1 MALTAIKLAPGIDKQ
16 LTETGAD
23 GKWVD
28 CDMVRFRYGLPEKIG
43 GWTQVGAT
51 PIIGAP
57 RAQQTFLSLAS
68 EKFDALATNKKQYI
82 YQNTDTSFNDVSP
95 QRYGDQGHTGAA
107 QSLTS
112 VFSTTPSSAVVTVAW
127 TAHGAIVGDFVSFE
141 DPITPPTNSDY
152 VVADFEKEFE
162 IQTVDTNSF
171 TILMASAETNVTGAT
186 TSGSATA
193 TIQLN
198 TGDATSVLGFG
209 WSAGTWSQST
219 WGTARPSTVAIDA
232 ANWTLD
238 LYGEDVIATQFNGG
252 TYIWDTS
259 VFKDTTPMTPMYN
272 LIDYDVTVAS
282 PYFTRDKNTATM
294 PHKSLF
300 SLISTPDRHLVLFGT
315 SDLGSTSNQDP
326 MMVRFSNQ
334 EDITEFTP
342 KSVNTAGFQR
352 LSDGSEIRA
361 AVRSSG
367 QILIWTDTSLH
378 SMQFIGPPFT
388 FGFKQQGR
396 QCGCV
401 GQHAAVDVDGV
412 AYWMGSSGGF
422 LKYDGSVQTIPCTVE
437 DYVFNDIRLVPEI
450 YTAVNDEFN
459 EISWFYPSSNSNT
472 IDRVVTYNHLAK
484 VWSVGTMARTTWTDK
499 GVFAKPYATDYSATS
514 TTIATP
520 TVQGVSSGRG
530 NLYAQETGNNA
541 NGAALPANITSG
553 DFYLDAGED
562 LMSISRFI
570 PDFKN
575 LDGTVNVTLQLTNYP
590 AASKTGS
597 PLGPFPITSSTTKR
611 DCRARAR
618 QVALYIASS
627 ALNDAW
633 RFGTFRADL
642 QKAGRR

>member
-1 MALTAIKLAPGIDKQ
+1 MALTAIKLIPGIDKQ

-43 GWTQVGAT
+43 GWTQVGTNAV
-51 PIIGAP
+51 IGAP
-57 RAQQTFLSLAS
+57 RAQQTFLSLDS
-68 EKFDALATNKKQYI
+68 EKFDSITTNKKQYI
-82 YQNTDTSFNDVSP
+82 FQETNTTFYDVSP
-95 QRYGDQGHTGAA
+95 QRYGAYGHTGAA
-107 QSLTS
+107 QALTS
-112 VFSTTPSSAVVTVAW
+112 AFTTVSGDATVTVHW
-127 TAHGAIVGDFVSFE
+127 TGNGAVAGDFVTFASVTA
-141 DPITPPTNSDY
+141 PSGAGYSNG
-152 VVADFEKEFE
+152 DFEKEFE
-162 IQTVDTNSF
+162 IQSVATNSF
-171 TILMASAETNVTGAT
+171 TIEMSSTASSSVSTN
-186 TSGSATA
+186 GSATA

-219 WGTARPSTVAIDA
+219 WGTARPSTVAVDA
-232 ANWTLD
+232 ENWTLD
-238 LYGEDVIATQFNGG
+238 LYGEDIIATKFNGG

-259 VFKDTTPMTPMYN
+259 AYKTSMLPMID
-272 LIDYDVTVAS
+272 LIDYDLSVAA

-300 SLISTPDRHLVLFGT
+300 SLISTPDRHLIMFGA
-315 SDLGSTSNQDP
+315 SDLGSSNNQDP

-342 KSVNTAGFQR
+342 KSTNTAGFQR
-352 LSDGSEIRA
+352 ISDGSEIRA
-361 AVRSSG
+361 AVRSRG

-378 SMQFIGPPFT
+378 AMQFIGPPFT

-422 LKYDGSVQTIPCTVE
+422 LMYDGSVQTIPCTVE

-459 EISWFYPSSNSNT
+459 EISWFYPSETSNV
-472 IDRVVTYNHLAK
+472 IDRVVTYNHLDK
-484 VWSVGTMARTTWTDK
+484 VWSIGTLSRTTWSDK
-499 GVFAKPYATDYSATS
+499 GVFAKPYATEYNQTS
-514 TTIATP
+514 TATATP

-530 NLYAQETGNNA
+530 FLYAQETGNNA
-541 NGAALPANITSG
+541 NGAALPANLTSG
-553 DFYLDAGED
+553 DFFLQEGED

-590 AASKTGS
+590 ATAKTGS
-597 PLGPFPITSSTTKR
+597 PLGPFAITSATTKR

-627 ALNDAW
+627 AVNDAW

-642 QKAGRR
+642 KPAGRR

>member
-1 MALTAIKLAPGIDKQ
+1 MALTAIKLTPGIDKQ

-43 GWTQVGAT
+43 GWTQVGAN
-51 PIIGAP
+51 PVIGAP

-68 EKFDALATNKKQYI
+68 EKFDALTTNKKQYI
-82 YQNTDTSFNDVSP
+82 FQNTDTSFNDVSP
-95 QRYGDQGHTGAA
+95 QRYGAQGHTGAA
-107 QSLTS
+107 Q
-112 VFSTTPSSAVVTVAW
+112 AVTFDLVDTEATVTVNL
-127 TAHGAIVGDFVSFE
+127 TANGCVAGDFVTFAGTS
-141 DPITPPTNSDY
+141 TPGGGFIA
-152 VVADFEKEFE
+152 ADFDKEFE
-162 IQTVDTNSF
+162 IQSVSTNEF
-171 TILMASAETNVTGAT
+171 TILMPSVSTATVSAG
-186 TSGSATA
+186 GSANA

-232 ANWTLD
+232 ANWSLD
-238 LYGEDVIATQFNGG
+238 LYGEDIIATQFNGG

-259 VFKDTTPMTPMYN
+259 VFKATTPMTPMYN
-272 LIDYDVTVAS
+272 LIDYDTSVAS

-315 SDLGSTSNQDP
+315 SELGSSDEQDP

-342 KSVNTAGFQR
+342 KSVNTSGFQR

-437 DYVFNDIRLVPEI
+437 DYVFSDIRLVPEI

-459 EISWFYPSSNSNT
+459 EISWFYPSSNSNE
-472 IDRVVTYNHLAK
+472 IDRVVTYNHLDK

-514 TTIATP
+514 TATATP

-530 NLYAQETGNNA
+530 SLYAQETGNNA
-541 NGAALPANITSG
+541 NGVALPANITSG
-553 DFYLDAGED
+553 DFFLDAGED

-627 ALNDAW
+627 ALNDTW

>member
-1 MALTAIKLAPGIDKQ
+1 MALTAIKLTPGINKQ

-43 GWTQVGAT
+43 GWTQVGTNAV
-51 PIIGAP
+51 IGAP

-68 EKFDALATNKKQYI
+68 EKFDSIATNKKQYI
-82 YQNTDTSFNDVSP
+82 FQETNTTYYDVSP
-95 QRYGDQGHTGAA
+95 QRYGAYGHTGAA
-107 QSLTS
+107 QAVTFDLVDTVAIVTVNLTS
-112 VFSTTPSSAVVTVAW
+112 NGCVA
-127 TAHGAIVGDFVSFE
+127 GDFVTFAGTS
-141 DPITPPTNSDY
+141 TPGGGF
-152 VVADFEKEFE
+152 VAADFNKEFE
-162 IQTVDTNSF
+162 IQSVSTNEF
-171 TILMASAETNVTGAT
+171 TILMPSASNANVTAG
-186 TSGSATA
+186 GSANA

-219 WGTARPSTVAIDA
+219 WGTARPSTVDIDA
-232 ANWTLD
+232 ANWMLD
-238 LYGEDVIATQFNGG
+238 LYGEDIIATQFNGG

-259 VFKDTTPMTPMYN
+259 AFKSSMLPMIN
-272 LIDYDVTVAS
+272 LIDYDLSVAA
-282 PYFTRDKNTATM
+282 PYFTRDKNTATI

-300 SLISTPDRHLVLFGT
+300 SLISTPDRHLVMFGA
-315 SDLGSTSNQDP
+315 SDIGSSNNQDP
-326 MMVRFSNQ
+326 MMVKFSNQ

-342 KSVNTAGFQR
+342 KSTNTAGFQR

-361 AVRSSG
+361 AVRSRG

-378 SMQFIGPPFT
+378 AMQFIGPPFT

-459 EISWFYPSSNSNT
+459 EISWFYPSSGSNT
-472 IDRVVTYNHLAK
+472 INRVVTFNHLDQ
-484 VWSVGTMARTTWTDK
+484 VWSVGTLSRTTWADK
-499 GVFAKPYATDYSATS
+499 GVFAKPYATEYSQTS
-514 TTIATP
+514 TATATP
-520 TVQGVSSGRG
+520 TVQGVTSGRG
-530 NLYAQETGNNA
+530 FLYAQESGNNA
-541 NGAALPANITSG
+541 NGVALPANLTSG
-553 DFYLDAGED
+553 DFFLQEGED

-590 AASKTGS
+590 AAAKTGS
-597 PLGPFPITSSTTKR
+597 PLGPFAITSSTTKK

-627 ALNDAW
+627 ALNDSW

>member
-1 MALTAIKLAPGIDKQ
+1 MALTAIKLTPGIDKQ

-43 GWTQVGAT
+43 GWTQVGAN
-51 PIIGAP
+51 PVIGAP

-68 EKFDALATNKKQYI
+68 EKFDALTTNKKQYI
-82 YQNTDTSFNDVSP
+82 FQNTDTSFNDVSP
-95 QRYGDQGHTGAA
+95 QRYGAQGHTGAA
-107 QSLTS
+107 Q
-112 VFSTTPSSAVVTVAW
+112 AVTFDLVDTEATVTVNL
-127 TAHGAIVGDFVSFE
+127 TANGCVAGDFVTFAGTS
-141 DPITPPTNSDY
+141 TPGGGFIA
-152 VVADFEKEFE
+152 ADFDKEFE
-162 IQTVDTNSF
+162 IQSVSTNEF
-171 TILMASAETNVTGAT
+171 TILLPSASTATVTAG
-186 TSGSATA
+186 GSANA

-232 ANWTLD
+232 ANWSLD
-238 LYGEDVIATQFNGG
+238 LYGEDIIATQFNGG

-259 VFKDTTPMTPMYN
+259 VFKATTPMTPMYN
-272 LIDYDVTVAS
+272 LIDYDTSVAS

-315 SDLGSTSNQDP
+315 SELGSSDEQDP

-342 KSVNTAGFQR
+342 KSVNTSGFQR

-437 DYVFNDIRLVPEI
+437 DYVFSDIRLVPEI

-459 EISWFYPSSNSNT
+459 EISWFYPSSNSNE
-472 IDRVVTYNHLAK
+472 IDRVVTYNHLDK

-514 TTIATP
+514 TATATP
-520 TVQGVSSGRG
+520 TVQGVTSGRG
-530 NLYAQETGNNA
+530 SLYAQETGNNA
-541 NGAALPANITSG
+541 NGVALPANITSG
-553 DFYLDAGED
+553 DFFLDAGED

-627 ALNDAW
+627 ALNDTW

>member
-1 MALTAIKLAPGIDKQ
+1 MALTAIKLTPGIDKQ

-43 GWTQVGAT
+43 GWTQVGAN
-51 PIIGAP
+51 PVIGAP

-68 EKFDALATNKKQYI
+68 EKFDALTTNKKQYI
-82 YQNTDTSFNDVSP
+82 FQNTDTSFNDVSP
-95 QRYGDQGHTGAA
+95 QRYGAQGHTGAA
-107 QSLTS
+107 Q
-112 VFSTTPSSAVVTVAW
+112 AVTFDLVDTEATVTVNL
-127 TAHGAIVGDFVSFE
+127 TANGCVAGDFVTFAGTS
-141 DPITPPTNSDY
+141 TPGGGFIA
-152 VVADFEKEFE
+152 ADFDKEFE
-162 IQTVDTNSF
+162 IQSVSTNEF
-171 TILMASAETNVTGAT
+171 TILMPSVSTATVSAG
-186 TSGSATA
+186 GSANA

-232 ANWTLD
+232 ANWSLD
-238 LYGEDVIATQFNGG
+238 LYGEDIIATQFNGG

-259 VFKDTTPMTPMYN
+259 VFKATTPMTPMYN
-272 LIDYDVTVAS
+272 LIDYDTSVAS

-342 KSVNTAGFQR
+342 KSVNTSGFQR

-437 DYVFNDIRLVPEI
+437 DYVFSDIRLVPEI

-459 EISWFYPSSNSNT
+459 EISWFYPSSNSNE
-472 IDRVVTYNHLAK
+472 IDRVVTYNHLDK

-514 TTIATP
+514 TATATP

-530 NLYAQETGNNA
+530 SLYAQETGNNA
-541 NGAALPANITSG
+541 NGVALPANITSG
-553 DFYLDAGED
+553 DFFLDAGED

-627 ALNDAW
+627 ALNDTW

>member
-1 MALTAIKLAPGIDKQ
+1 MALTAIKLTPGINKQ

-43 GWTQVGAT
+43 GWTQVGTNAV
-51 PIIGAP
+51 IGAP

-68 EKFDALATNKKQYI
+68 EKFDSIATNKKQYI
-82 YQNTDTSFNDVSP
+82 FQETNTTYYDVSP
-95 QRYGDQGHTGAA
+95 QRYGAYGHTGAA
-107 QSLTS
+107 QAVTFDLVDTVAIVTVNLTS
-112 VFSTTPSSAVVTVAW
+112 NGCVA
-127 TAHGAIVGDFVSFE
+127 GDFVTFAGTS
-141 DPITPPTNSDY
+141 TPGGGF
-152 VVADFEKEFE
+152 VAADFNKEFE
-162 IQTVDTNSF
+162 IQSVSTNEF
-171 TILMASAETNVTGAT
+171 TILMPSASNANVTAG
-186 TSGSATA
+186 GSANA

-219 WGTARPSTVAIDA
+219 WGTARPSTVDIDA
-232 ANWTLD
+232 ANWMLD
-238 LYGEDVIATQFNGG
+238 LYGEDIIATQFNGG

-259 VFKDTTPMTPMYN
+259 AFKSSMLPMIN
-272 LIDYDVTVAS
+272 LIDYDLSVAA
-282 PYFTRDKNTATM
+282 PYFTRDKNTATI

-300 SLISTPDRHLVLFGT
+300 SLISTPDRHLVMFGA
-315 SDLGSTSNQDP
+315 SDIGSSNNQDP
-326 MMVRFSNQ
+326 MMVKFSNQ

-342 KSVNTAGFQR
+342 KSTNTSGVQR

-361 AVRSSG
+361 AVRSRG

-378 SMQFIGPPFT
+378 AMQFIGPPFT

-459 EISWFYPSSNSNT
+459 EISWFYPSSGSNT
-472 IDRVVTYNHLAK
+472 INRVVTFNHLDQ
-484 VWSVGTMARTTWTDK
+484 VWSVGTLSRTTWADK
-499 GVFAKPYATDYSATS
+499 GVFAKPYATEYSQTS
-514 TTIATP
+514 TATATP
-520 TVQGVSSGRG
+520 TVQGVTSGRG
-530 NLYAQETGNNA
+530 FLYAQESGNNA
-541 NGAALPANITSG
+541 NGVALPANLTSG
-553 DFYLDAGED
+553 DFFLQEGED

-590 AASKTGS
+590 AAAKTGS
-597 PLGPFPITSSTTKR
+597 PLGPFAITSSTTKK

-627 ALNDAW
+627 ALNDSW

>member
-1 MALTAIKLAPGIDKQ
+1 MALTAIKLAPGINKQ

-23 GKWVD
+23 GTWVD

-43 GWTQVGAT
+43 GWTQVGTNAV
-51 PIIGAP
+51 IGAP

-68 EKFDALATNKKQYI
+68 EKFDSIATNKKQYI
-82 YQNTDTSFNDVSP
+82 FQETNTTYYDVSP
-95 QRYGDQGHTGAA
+95 QRYGAYGHTGAA
-107 QSLTS
+107 QAVTFDLVDTVATVTVNLTS
-112 VFSTTPSSAVVTVAW
+112 NGCVA
-127 TAHGAIVGDFVSFE
+127 GDFVTFAGTS
-141 DPITPPTNSDY
+141 TPGGGF
-152 VVADFEKEFE
+152 VAADFNKEFE
-162 IQTVDTNSF
+162 IQSVSTNEF
-171 TILMASAETNVTGAT
+171 TILMPSASNATVTAG
-186 TSGSATA
+186 GSANA

-219 WGTARPSTVAIDA
+219 WGTARPSTVDIDA

-238 LYGEDVIATQFNGG
+238 LYGEDIIATQFNSG
-252 TYIWDTS
+252 TYIWDTNA
-259 VFKDTTPMTPMYN
+259 FKSSMLPMIN
-272 LIDYDVTVAS
+272 LIDYDLSVAA
-282 PYFTRDKNTATM
+282 PYFTRDKNTATI

-300 SLISTPDRHLVLFGT
+300 SLISTPDRHLVMFGA
-315 SDLGSTSNQDP
+315 SDIGSSNNQDP
-326 MMVRFSNQ
+326 MMVKFSNQ

-342 KSVNTAGFQR
+342 KSTNTAGFQR

-361 AVRSSG
+361 AVRSRG

-378 SMQFIGPPFT
+378 GMQFIGPPFT

-437 DYVFNDIRLVPEI
+437 DYVFSDIRLVPEI

-459 EISWFYPSSNSNT
+459 EISWFYPSSGSNT
-472 IDRVVTYNHLAK
+472 INRVVTFNHLDQ
-484 VWSVGTMARTTWTDK
+484 VWSVGTLSRTTWADK
-499 GVFAKPYATDYSATS
+499 GVFAKPYATEYSQTS
-514 TTIATP
+514 TATATP

-530 NLYAQETGNNA
+530 FLYAQETGNNA
-541 NGAALPANITSG
+541 NGVALPANLTSG
-553 DFYLDAGED
+553 DFFLQEGED

-590 AASKTGS
+590 AAAKTGS
-597 PLGPFPITSSTTKR
+597 PLGPFAITSSTTKK

-627 ALNDAW
+627 ALNDSW
-633 RFGTFRADL
+633 RFGTFRADM
-642 QKAGRR
+642 QTAGRR

>member
-1 MALTAIKLAPGIDKQ
+1 MALTAIKLTPGIDKQ

-51 PIIGAP
+51 PVIGAP

-68 EKFDALATNKKQYI
+68 EKFDALTTNKKQYI
-82 YQNTDTSFNDVSP
+82 FQNTDTSFNDVSP
-95 QRYGDQGHTGAA
+95 QRYGAQGHTGAA
-107 QSLTS
+107 QAVTFDLVITEATVTINLT
-112 VFSTTPSSAVVTVAW
+112 ANGCVA
-127 TAHGAIVGDFVSFE
+127 GDFVTFDSTS
-141 DPITPPTNSDY
+141 TPGGGFIASDF
-152 VVADFEKEFE
+152 DKEFE
-162 IQTVDTNSF
+162 IQSVDTNEF
-171 TILMASAETNVTGAT
+171 TILLPSASNANVTAG
-186 TSGSATA
+186 GSANA

-219 WGTARPSTVAIDA
+219 WGTARPTTVAIDA
-232 ANWTLD
+232 ANWSLD
-238 LYGEDVIATQFNGG
+238 LYGEDIIATQFNGG
-252 TYIWDTS
+252 TYIWDTN
-259 VFKDTTPMTPMYN
+259 VFKATTPMTPMYN

-300 SLISTPDRHLVLFGT
+300 SLISTPDRHLVMFGT

-342 KSVNTAGFQR
+342 KSVNTSGFQR

-437 DYVFNDIRLVPEI
+437 DYVFSDIRLVPEI

-459 EISWFYPSSNSNT
+459 EISWFYPSSNSNE
-472 IDRVVTYNHLAK
+472 IDRVVTYNHLDK

-514 TTIATP
+514 TATATP
-520 TVQGVSSGRG
+520 TVQGVTSGRG
-530 NLYAQETGNNA
+530 SLYAQETGNNA

>member
-1 MALTAIKLAPGIDKQ
+1 MTLTAIKLVPGINKQ

-51 PIIGAP
+51 PVIGAP
-57 RAQQTFLSLAS
+57 RAQQTFLSLSS
-68 EKFDALATNKKQYI
+68 EKFDALTTNKKQYI
-82 YQNTDTSFNDVSP
+82 FQNTDTTFNDVSP
-95 QRYGDQGHTGAA
+95 QRYGAQGHTGAA
-107 QSLTS
+107 QAVTFDLVNTSATVTINLT
-112 VFSTTPSSAVVTVAW
+112 ANGCVA
-127 TAHGAIVGDFVSFE
+127 GDFVTFDSTS
-141 DPITPPTNSDY
+141 TPGGGYIASDF
-152 VVADFEKEFE
+152 DKEFE
-162 IQTVDTNSF
+162 IQSVSTNEF
-171 TILMASAETNVTGAT
+171 TILMPSVSTATVTAG
-186 TSGSATA
+186 GSANA

-232 ANWTLD
+232 ANWSLD
-238 LYGEDVIATQFNGG
+238 LYGEDIIATQFNGG
-252 TYIWDTS
+252 TYIWDTN
-259 VFKDTTPMTPMYN
+259 VFKATTPMTPMYN

-315 SDLGSTSNQDP
+315 SDLGSSDNQDP

-334 EDITEFTP
+334 EDITEFTT

-437 DYVFNDIRLVPEI
+437 DYVFSDIRLVPEI

-459 EISWFYPSSNSNT
+459 EISWFYPSSNSNE
-472 IDRVVTYNHLAK
+472 IDRVVTYNHLDK

-514 TTIATP
+514 TATATP

-530 NLYAQETGNNA
+530 SLYAQETGNNA
-541 NGAALPANITSG
+541 NGVALPANITSG
-553 DFYLDAGED
+553 DFFLDAGED

-627 ALNDAW
+627 ALNDTW